1 MSSRVEVRDNNV
13 RLLREARMMTAKKLS
28 VESGVSQSTIS
39 KVERGQANL
48 SPDVA
53 DKLARALGTTAS
65 ALASPIA
72 PLNSPVFFR
81 SMTAAS
87 KSARGAQ
94 SSRSEMADTLVT
106 ALDELLEFPTL
117 DISPLDVRSVDEI
130 SNSVIEDAARRLRS
144 AWSLGSGPIQ
154 NLVASAE
161 AHGIVVCMCSFGVE
175 TLDAFSR
182 MGSTG
187 RPIAMINTDRGNAFR
202 WRFDLAHE
210 VGHMVLHRGIAGIDS
225 VTSDVQKIM
234 EAQSHRFAGA
244 LLLPED
250 TFPSSL
256 LGLSLDDFRRAK
268 PEWGVSIAAMVRR
281 AYDLG
286 LIDDSQYTSRSVGIS
301 KRHWRKSEPLDNE
314 RMPESPTLLRK
325 CVSLCVSEGLF
336 DLWEM
341 MTSSGIP
348 VDIFEDLVGVP
359 RDFVK
364 NGGFGTTSK
373 VDIKPKSDNLRLV

>member
-1 MSSRVEVRDNNV
+1 MSSRDEARNNNV

-28 VESGVSQSTIS
+28 VESGVSPSTIS
-39 KVERGQANL
+39 KVERGQADL
-48 SPDVA
+48 SSDVA
-53 DKLARALGTTAS
+53 EKLAKALGTTAS
-65 ALASPIA
+65 ALNSPVA
-72 PLNSPVFFR
+72 PLESPVFFR

-87 KSARGAQ
+87 KSARAAQ
-94 SSRSEMADTLVT
+94 ASRSEMADALVT
-106 ALDELLEFPTL
+106 VLDSLLDFPTL
-117 DISPLDVRSVDEI
+117 DFRPLNVSSVDEI
-130 SNSVIEDAARRLRS
+130 SNSAIEDAARRLRS
-144 AWSLGSGPIQ
+144 DWSLGSAPIQ
-154 NLVASAE
+154 NLVATAE
-161 AHGIVVCMCSFGVE
+161 AHGIIVCMCSFGVE

-210 VGHMVLHRGIAGIDS
+210 IGHMVLHRGLDEADS
-225 VTSDVQKIM
+225 VTPDVRKIM

-250 TFPSSL
+250 SFPSSL

-268 PEWGVSIAAMVRR
+268 PEWGVSIQAMVRR
-281 AYDLG
+281 AYDLE
-286 LIDDSQYTSRSVGIS
+286 LISDSQYNSRSVGIS

-325 CVSLCVSEGLF
+325 CIALCVSEGLF
-336 DLWEM
+336 DLWETM
-341 MTSSGIP
+341 NSCGIP

-359 RDFVK
+359 RGFVK
-364 NGGFGTTSK
+364 KGGFGTTSK
-373 VDIKPKSDNLRLV
+373 VDIKPREDNLRLV